1 MKTKLIATVAS
12 IGFTTLGVTGLAFAQ
27 DNANRQSGNPTTE
40 RMEKGNANEGAQRK
54 MNERPA
60 QTGQAEP
67 QKREGETRTGQNPQG
82 EKREG
87 ETRTGQNPQGEKRE
101 GETRTGQNPQG
112 EKREGETRTGQN
124 PQGEKREGE
133 TRTGQNPQ
141 GEKREGETRTGQNPQ
156 GEKREGE
163 TRTGQNPQ
171 GEKRE
176 GETRTG
182 QNPQGEK
189 REGETRTGQNPQGE
203 KREGETRTG
212 QNPQGGNREGPAPG
226 GKRDVSVR
234 GNLHISRE
242 NASRISENLVRQ
254 GHRENVNFNIN
265 VGAPL
270 PTDVALLPLPPDV
283 VELAPEYRGY
293 DYVLVN
299 DEIVFVS
306 PSTRD
311 VVGMIE
317 LGASSADAG
326 PPSRIAGAKPC
337 PVD

>member
-27 DNANRQSGNPTTE
+27 DDANRQSGKPTTE

-67 QKREGETRTGQNPQG
+67 GKREGETRTGQNPQG

-141 GEKREGETRTGQNPQ
+141 GEKREGETRTGQ
-156 GEKREGE
+156 
-163 TRTGQNPQ
+163 T
-171 GEKRE
+171 
-176 GETRTG
+176 
-182 QNPQGEK
+182 
-189 REGETRTGQNPQGE
+189 
-203 KREGETRTG
+203 
-212 QNPQGGNREGPAPG
+212 PQGGNREGPAPG

-254 GHRENVNFNIN
+254 GHRENVNFRVD
-265 VGAPL
+265 VGARL
-270 PTDVALLPLPPDV
+270 PRDVELLPLPPDV

-293 DYVLVN
+293 DYFVAN
-299 DEIVFVS
+299 DEIVFVD
-306 PSTRD
+306 PGTRA

-317 LGASSADAG
+317 LGGSSADAG
-326 PPSRIAGAKPC
+326 PHARMAGAKPC

>member
-27 DNANRQSGNPTTE
+27 DDANRQSGKPTTE

-67 QKREGETRTGQNPQG
+67 AKREGETRTGQNMQG

-87 ETRTGQNPQGEKRE
+87 ETRTGQTN
-101 GETRTGQNPQG
+101 
-112 EKREGETRTGQN
+112 
-124 PQGEKREGE
+124 
-133 TRTGQNPQ
+133 
-141 GEKREGETRTGQNPQ
+141 
-156 GEKREGE
+156 
-163 TRTGQNPQ
+163 
-171 GEKRE
+171 
-176 GETRTG
+176 
-182 QNPQGEK
+182 
-189 REGETRTGQNPQGE
+189 
-203 KREGETRTG
+203 
-212 QNPQGGNREGPAPG
+212 QGGTREGPAPG

-234 GNLHISRE
+234 GNLHLSRE
-242 NASRISENLVRQ
+242 NASRVSETLIRQ
-254 GHRENVNFNIN
+254 GHRENVNFRID

-270 PTDVALLPLPPDV
+270 PRDVELLPLPPDV

-293 DYVLVN
+293 DYFVAN
-299 DEIVFVS
+299 DEIVFVD
-306 PSTRD
+306 PGTRA

-317 LGASSADAG
+317 LGGSSADAG
-326 PPSRIAGAKPC
+326 PPSRMAGARPC

>member
-27 DNANRQSGNPTTE
+27 DNANRQSGNPATE
-40 RMEKGNANEGAQRK
+40 RMEKGNANDGAQRK

-60 QTGQAEP
+60 QTGQLAEP
-67 QKREGETRTGQNPQG
+67 EKRQGETRSGQNMQGEKREGETRTSQTPQGEKREGETRTSQTPQG

-87 ETRTGQNPQGEKRE
+87 ETRTGQTPQGQRREGETRAGQTPQGEKRE
-101 GETRTGQNPQG
+101 GETRTGQTNQGEKREGESRTGQTTQG
-112 EKREGETRTGQN
+112 EKREGETRTGQA
-124 PQGEKREGE
+124 
-133 TRTGQNPQ
+133 
-141 GEKREGETRTGQNPQ
+141 
-156 GEKREGE
+156 
-163 TRTGQNPQ
+163 
-171 GEKRE
+171 
-176 GETRTG
+176 
-182 QNPQGEK
+182 
-189 REGETRTGQNPQGE
+189 
-203 KREGETRTG
+203 
-212 QNPQGGNREGPAPG
+212 PQGGNREGPAPG

-254 GHRENVNFNIN
+254 GHRENLNFNID

-270 PTDVALLPLPPDV
+270 PREVELLPLPPDV
-283 VELAPEYRGY
+283 VELAPDYRGY
-293 DYVLVN
+293 DYVVVN
-299 DEIVFVS
+299 DEIVFVD
-306 PSTRD
+306 PATRA

-326 PPSRIAGAKPC
+326 PASHIAGARPC

>member
-27 DNANRQSGNPTTE
+27 DDANRQSGKPTTE

-60 QTGQAEP
+60 QTGQIAAPE
-67 QKREGETRTGQNPQG
+67 KREGETRSGQNMQG

-101 GETRTGQNPQG
+101 GETRTGQA
-112 EKREGETRTGQN
+112 
-124 PQGEKREGE
+124 
-133 TRTGQNPQ
+133 
-141 GEKREGETRTGQNPQ
+141 
-156 GEKREGE
+156 
-163 TRTGQNPQ
+163 
-171 GEKRE
+171 
-176 GETRTG
+176 
-182 QNPQGEK
+182 
-189 REGETRTGQNPQGE
+189 
-203 KREGETRTG
+203 
-212 QNPQGGNREGPAPG
+212 PQGGNREGPAPG

-242 NASRISENLVRQ
+242 NASRISENLIRQ
-254 GHRENVNFNIN
+254 GHRENVNFNID

-270 PTDVALLPLPPDV
+270 PEDVELLPLPPDV
-283 VELAPEYRGY
+283 VELAPDYRGY
-293 DYVLVN
+293 DYVVVN
-299 DEIVFVS
+299 DEIVFVD
-306 PSTRD
+306 PATRA

-326 PPSRIAGAKPC
+326 PPSRIAGARPC

>member
-27 DNANRQSGNPTTE
+27 DNANRQSGNPATE

-60 QTGQAEP
+60 QTGQVAEP
-67 QKREGETRTGQNPQG
+67 EKRQGETRTGQDMQGEKREGETRTGQTPQGEKRQGETRTGQTPQG

-87 ETRTGQNPQGEKRE
+87 ETRTGQTPQGEKRE
-101 GETRTGQNPQG
+101 GETRTGQTPQG
-112 EKREGETRTGQN
+112 EKREGETRTGQT

-133 TRTGQNPQ
+133 TRTGQTPQ
-141 GEKREGETRTGQNPQ
+141 GEKREGETRTGQTRQ

-163 TRTGQNPQ
+163 TRTGQA
-171 GEKRE
+171 
-176 GETRTG
+176 
-182 QNPQGEK
+182 
-189 REGETRTGQNPQGE
+189 
-203 KREGETRTG
+203 
-212 QNPQGGNREGPAPG
+212 PQGGNREGPAPG
-226 GKRDVSVR
+226 SKRDVSVR

-242 NASRISENLVRQ
+242 NASRISENLIRQ
-254 GHRENVNFNIN
+254 GHRENLNFNID

-270 PTDVALLPLPPDV
+270 PVDVVLLPLPPDV
-283 VELAPEYRGY
+283 VELAPDYRGY

-299 DEIVFVS
+299 DEIVFVD
-306 PSTRD
+306 PATRA

-326 PPSRIAGAKPC
+326 PPASIAGAKPC

>member
-27 DNANRQSGNPTTE
+27 DNANRQSGNPATE

-60 QTGQAEP
+60 QTGQLAEP
-67 QKREGETRTGQNPQG
+67 EKREGETRSGQNMQGEKREGETRTGQTPQGEKREGETRTSQTPQGEKREGETRTSQTPQG

-87 ETRTGQNPQGEKRE
+87 ETRTGQTMQGEKREGETRTGQTPQGEKRE
-101 GETRTGQNPQG
+101 GETRTGQTMQG
-112 EKREGETRTGQN
+112 EKREGETRTGQA
-124 PQGEKREGE
+124 
-133 TRTGQNPQ
+133 
-141 GEKREGETRTGQNPQ
+141 
-156 GEKREGE
+156 
-163 TRTGQNPQ
+163 
-171 GEKRE
+171 
-176 GETRTG
+176 
-182 QNPQGEK
+182 
-189 REGETRTGQNPQGE
+189 
-203 KREGETRTG
+203 
-212 QNPQGGNREGPAPG
+212 PQGGNREGPAPG

-242 NASRISENLVRQ
+242 NASRISENLIRQ
-254 GHRENVNFNIN
+254 GHRENVNFNID

-270 PTDVALLPLPPDV
+270 PVDVELLPLPPDV
-283 VELAPEYRGY
+283 VELAPDYRGY
-293 DYVLVN
+293 DYVVVN
-299 DEIVFVS
+299 DEIVFVD
-306 PSTRD
+306 PATRA

-326 PPSRIAGAKPC
+326 PPSRIAGARPC

>member
-12 IGFTTLGVTGLAFAQ
+12 IGLTTLGVTGLAFAQ

-60 QTGQAEP
+60 QTGQLAEP
-67 QKREGETRTGQNPQG
+67 QKREGETRTGQTPQGEKREGETRTSQTPQGEKREGEARTGQTPQG

-87 ETRTGQNPQGEKRE
+87 ETRTGQTTQGEKRE
-101 GETRTGQNPQG
+101 GETRTGQ
-112 EKREGETRTGQN
+112 T
-124 PQGEKREGE
+124 
-133 TRTGQNPQ
+133 
-141 GEKREGETRTGQNPQ
+141 
-156 GEKREGE
+156 
-163 TRTGQNPQ
+163 
-171 GEKRE
+171 
-176 GETRTG
+176 
-182 QNPQGEK
+182 
-189 REGETRTGQNPQGE
+189 
-203 KREGETRTG
+203 
-212 QNPQGGNREGPAPG
+212 PQGGNREGPAPG

-242 NASRISENLVRQ
+242 NASRISENLVRR
-254 GHRENVNFNIN
+254 GHRENLNFNID

-270 PTDVALLPLPPDV
+270 PGEVELLPLPPDV
-283 VELAPEYRGY
+283 VELAPDYRGY
-293 DYVLVN
+293 DYVVDN
-299 DEIVFVS
+299 DEIVFVD
-306 PSTRD
+306 PATRA

-326 PPSRIAGAKPC
+326 PPSSIAEARPC

>member
-1 MKTKLIATVAS
+1 MKTKLIASVAA

-27 DNANRQSGNPTTE
+27 DNPNRQSGNPATE

-60 QTGQAEP
+60 QTGQLAAPE
-67 QKREGETRTGQNPQG
+67 KREGETRTGQNMQG

-87 ETRTGQNPQGEKRE
+87 ETRTGQTTQGEKRE
-101 GETRTGQNPQG
+101 GETRTGQASGQTTQG
-112 EKREGETRTGQN
+112 EKREGETRTGQAMQ
-124 PQGEKREGE
+124 PEKREGETRTGQATQAEKREGETRTGQTTQGEKREGE
-133 TRTGQNPQ
+133 TRTGQTTQ
-141 GEKREGETRTGQNPQ
+141 GEKREGETRTGQTTQ

-163 TRTGQNPQ
+163 TRTSQTTQ
-171 GEKRE
+171 GEK
-176 GETRTG
+176 
-182 QNPQGEK
+182 
-189 REGETRTGQNPQGE
+189 
-203 KREGETRTG
+203 
-212 QNPQGGNREGPAPG
+212 REGPAPG

-254 GHRENVNFNIN
+254 GHRENVNFNID

-270 PTDVALLPLPPDV
+270 PTNVALLPLPPDV

-299 DEIVFVS
+299 DEIVFVN

-317 LGASSADAG
+317 LGASTADAG
-326 PPSRIAGAKPC
+326 TAPRVAGAKPC

>member
-27 DNANRQSGNPTTE
+27 DDTNRQSGKPTTE

-67 QKREGETRTGQNPQG
+67 EKRDGESRTGQNPQGEKREGQTRTGQNPQG

-87 ETRTGQNPQGEKRE
+87 ETRTGQTN
-101 GETRTGQNPQG
+101 
-112 EKREGETRTGQN
+112 
-124 PQGEKREGE
+124 
-133 TRTGQNPQ
+133 
-141 GEKREGETRTGQNPQ
+141 
-156 GEKREGE
+156 
-163 TRTGQNPQ
+163 
-171 GEKRE
+171 
-176 GETRTG
+176 
-182 QNPQGEK
+182 
-189 REGETRTGQNPQGE
+189 
-203 KREGETRTG
+203 
-212 QNPQGGNREGPAPG
+212 QGGTREGPAPG

-234 GNLHISRE
+234 GNLHLSRE
-242 NASRISENLVRQ
+242 SASRISETLIRQ
-254 GHRENVNFNIN
+254 GHRENVNFRID

-270 PTDVALLPLPPDV
+270 PRDVELLPLPPDV

-293 DYVLVN
+293 DYFVAN
-299 DEIVFVS
+299 DEIVFVD
-306 PSTRD
+306 PGTRA

-317 LGASSADAG
+317 LGGSSADAG
-326 PPSRIAGAKPC
+326 PPSRMAGARPC

>member
-27 DNANRQSGNPTTE
+27 DDANRQSGKPTTE

-67 QKREGETRTGQNPQG
+67 EKREGETRTGQNMQG

-141 GEKREGETRTGQNPQ
+141 GEKREGESRTGQTTQ

-163 TRTGQNPQ
+163 TRTGQTP
-171 GEKRE
+171 
-176 GETRTG
+176 
-182 QNPQGEK
+182 
-189 REGETRTGQNPQGE
+189 
-203 KREGETRTG
+203 
-212 QNPQGGNREGPAPG
+212 GGNREGPAPG

-254 GHRENVNFNIN
+254 GHRENVNFRVD
-265 VGAPL
+265 VGARL
-270 PTDVALLPLPPDV
+270 PRDVELLPLPPDV
-283 VELAPEYRGY
+283 VEFAPEYRGY
-293 DYVLVN
+293 DYFVAN
-299 DEIVFVS
+299 DEIVFVD
-306 PSTRD
+306 PGTRA

-326 PPSRIAGAKPC
+326 PPSRIAGARPC

>member
-27 DNANRQSGNPTTE
+27 DNANRQSGNPATE

-60 QTGQAEP
+60 QTGQCGAGEARGRNANRPEHAGREARRRDPHRPDHRRAKSAKARPEP
-67 QKREGETRTGQNPQG
+67 ARPRRAKSAKARPEPARPPQGEKREGETRTGQTPQG

-101 GETRTGQNPQG
+101 GETRTGQTTQG
-112 EKREGETRTGQN
+112 EKREGETRTGQA
-124 PQGEKREGE
+124 
-133 TRTGQNPQ
+133 
-141 GEKREGETRTGQNPQ
+141 
-156 GEKREGE
+156 
-163 TRTGQNPQ
+163 
-171 GEKRE
+171 
-176 GETRTG
+176 
-182 QNPQGEK
+182 
-189 REGETRTGQNPQGE
+189 
-203 KREGETRTG
+203 
-212 QNPQGGNREGPAPG
+212 PQGGNREGPAPG

-254 GHRENVNFNIN
+254 GHRENVNFNVD

-270 PTDVALLPLPPDV
+270 PRDVELLPLPPDV

-293 DYVLVN
+293 DYVVVN
-299 DEIVFVS
+299 DEIVFVD
-306 PSTRD
+306 PSH
-311 VVGMIE
+311 
-317 LGASSADAG
+317 A
-326 PPSRIAGAKPC
+326 
-337 PVD
+337 

>member
-1 MKTKLIATVAS
+1 MKTKLIASVAA
-12 IGFTTLGVTGLAFAQ
+12 IGFTTFGVTGLAFAQ
-27 DNANRQSGNPTTE
+27 DNANRQSGNPASE

-60 QTGQAEP
+60 QTGQLAAPE
-67 QKREGETRTGQNPQG
+67 KREGETRTGQNMQG

-87 ETRTGQNPQGEKRE
+87 ETRTGQTNQGEKHEGETRTGQTTQGEKRE
-101 GETRTGQNPQG
+101 GETRTGQA
-112 EKREGETRTGQN
+112 
-124 PQGEKREGE
+124 
-133 TRTGQNPQ
+133 
-141 GEKREGETRTGQNPQ
+141 
-156 GEKREGE
+156 
-163 TRTGQNPQ
+163 
-171 GEKRE
+171 
-176 GETRTG
+176 
-182 QNPQGEK
+182 
-189 REGETRTGQNPQGE
+189 
-203 KREGETRTG
+203 
-212 QNPQGGNREGPAPG
+212 PQGGNREGPAPG

-283 VELAPEYRGY
+283 VELAPDYRGY
-293 DYVLVN
+293 DYVVVN
-299 DEIVFVS
+299 DEIVFVD
-306 PSTRD
+306 PATRA

-326 PPSRIAGAKPC
+326 PPSRIAGARPC

>member
-27 DNANRQSGNPTTE
+27 DDANRQSGKPTAE

-67 QKREGETRTGQNPQG
+67 EKRQGETRTGQMQG

-189 REGETRTGQNPQGE
+189 RER
-203 KREGETRTG
+203 ETRTG

-242 NASRISENLVRQ
+242 SASRISEHLIRE
-254 GHRENVNFNIN
+254 GHRENVNFHID
-265 VGAPL
+265 VGARL
-270 PTDVALLPLPPDV
+270 PRDVELLPLPPDV
-283 VELAPEYRGY
+283 VEFAPEYRGY
-293 DYVLVN
+293 DYFVAN
-299 DEIVFVS
+299 DEIVFVD
-306 PSTRD
+306 PGTRA

-317 LGASSADAG
+317 LGGSSADAG
-326 PPSRIAGAKPC
+326 PPARMAGAKPC

>member
-27 DNANRQSGNPTTE
+27 DNANRQSGNPATE

-60 QTGQAEP
+60 QTGQMAEP
-67 QKREGETRTGQNPQG
+67 EKREGETRTGQNMQGEKREGETRTGQTPQG

-87 ETRTGQNPQGEKRE
+87 ETRTGQTPQGEKREGETRTSQTPQGEKRE
-101 GETRTGQNPQG
+101 GETRTGQTPQG
-112 EKREGETRTGQN
+112 EKREGETRTSQTPQGEKREGGPRTGQTT
-124 PQGEKREGE
+124 QGEKREGE
-133 TRTGQNPQ
+133 TRAGQA
-141 GEKREGETRTGQNPQ
+141 
-156 GEKREGE
+156 
-163 TRTGQNPQ
+163 
-171 GEKRE
+171 
-176 GETRTG
+176 
-182 QNPQGEK
+182 
-189 REGETRTGQNPQGE
+189 
-203 KREGETRTG
+203 
-212 QNPQGGNREGPAPG
+212 PQGGNREGPAPG

-242 NASRISENLVRQ
+242 NASRISENLIRQ
-254 GHRENVNFNIN
+254 GHRENVNFNID

-270 PTDVALLPLPPDV
+270 PEDVELLPLPPDV
-283 VELAPEYRGY
+283 VELAPDYRGY
-293 DYVLVN
+293 DYVVVN
-299 DEIVFVS
+299 DEIVFVD
-306 PSTRD
+306 PATRA

-326 PPSRIAGAKPC
+326 PPSRIAGARPC

>member
-27 DNANRQSGNPTTE
+27 DDANRQSGKPTAE

-67 QKREGETRTGQNPQG
+67 EKREGDTRTGQNMQG

-156 GEKREGE
+156 GEKRE
-163 TRTGQNPQ
+163 R
-171 GEKRE
+171 
-176 GETRTG
+176 
-182 QNPQGEK
+182 
-189 REGETRTGQNPQGE
+189 
-203 KREGETRTG
+203 ETRTG

-242 NASRISENLVRQ
+242 SASRISEHLIRE
-254 GHRENVNFNIN
+254 GHRENVNFHID
-265 VGAPL
+265 VGARL
-270 PTDVALLPLPPDV
+270 PRDVELLPLPPDV
-283 VELAPEYRGY
+283 VEFAPEYRGY
-293 DYVLVN
+293 DYFVAN
-299 DEIVFVS
+299 DEIVFVD
-306 PSTRD
+306 PGTRA

-317 LGASSADAG
+317 LGGSSADAG
-326 PPSRIAGAKPC
+326 PPARMAGAKPC

>member
-27 DNANRQSGNPTTE
+27 DDANRQSGKPTTE

-67 QKREGETRTGQNPQG
+67 EKREGETRTGQNMQG

-112 EKREGETRTGQN
+112 EKREGETRTGQ
-124 PQGEKREGE
+124 
-133 TRTGQNPQ
+133 T
-141 GEKREGETRTGQNPQ
+141 
-156 GEKREGE
+156 
-163 TRTGQNPQ
+163 
-171 GEKRE
+171 
-176 GETRTG
+176 
-182 QNPQGEK
+182 
-189 REGETRTGQNPQGE
+189 
-203 KREGETRTG
+203 
-212 QNPQGGNREGPAPG
+212 PQGGNREGPAPG

-254 GHRENVNFNIN
+254 GHRENVNFRVD
-265 VGAPL
+265 VGARL
-270 PTDVALLPLPPDV
+270 PRDVELLPLPPDV

-293 DYVLVN
+293 DYFVAN
-299 DEIVFVS
+299 DEIVFVD
-306 PSTRD
+306 PGTRA

-317 LGASSADAG
+317 LGGSSADAG
-326 PPSRIAGAKPC
+326 PPARMAGAKPC

>member
-1 MKTKLIATVAS
+1 MKTKLIAAVAS

-27 DNANRQSGNPTTE
+27 DDANRQSGKPTTE

-60 QTGQAEP
+60 QTGQTEP
-67 QKREGETRTGQNPQG
+67 EKREGETRTGQNMQG

-163 TRTGQNPQ
+163 SRTGQTTQ

-182 QNPQGEK
+182 QTP
-189 REGETRTGQNPQGE
+189 
-203 KREGETRTG
+203 
-212 QNPQGGNREGPAPG
+212 GGNREGPAPG

-254 GHRENVNFNIN
+254 GHRENVNFRVD
-265 VGAPL
+265 VGARL
-270 PTDVALLPLPPDV
+270 PRDVELLPLPPDV
-283 VELAPEYRGY
+283 VEFAPEYRGY
-293 DYVLVN
+293 DYFVAN
-299 DEIVFVS
+299 DEIVFVD
-306 PSTRD
+306 PGTRA

-326 PPSRIAGAKPC
+326 PPSRIAGARPC

>member
-27 DNANRQSGNPTTE
+27 DDANRQSGKPTTE

-67 QKREGETRTGQNPQG
+67 EKREGETRTGQNMQG

-112 EKREGETRTGQN
+112 EKREGESRTGQTT
-124 PQGEKREGE
+124 QGEKREGE
-133 TRTGQNPQ
+133 TRTGQTP
-141 GEKREGETRTGQNPQ
+141 
-156 GEKREGE
+156 
-163 TRTGQNPQ
+163 
-171 GEKRE
+171 
-176 GETRTG
+176 
-182 QNPQGEK
+182 
-189 REGETRTGQNPQGE
+189 
-203 KREGETRTG
+203 
-212 QNPQGGNREGPAPG
+212 GGNREGPAPG

-254 GHRENVNFNIN
+254 GHRENVNFRVD
-265 VGAPL
+265 VGARL
-270 PTDVALLPLPPDV
+270 PRDVELLPLPPDV
-283 VELAPEYRGY
+283 VEFAPEYRGY
-293 DYVLVN
+293 DYFVAN
-299 DEIVFVS
+299 DEIVFVD
-306 PSTRD
+306 PGTRA

-326 PPSRIAGAKPC
+326 PPSRIAGARPC